1 MRVGNI
7 FLILM
12 MLVTKGL
19 GQSLDRKFAISAST
33 AVQQGVWIYDKGTT
47 DKQVANN
54 QGYDFSHYR
63 ANLSCSLGLMH
74 RFGKLKL
81 GYSYTRRYFLEDE
94 IKKNNDKY
102 FHKQRYE
109 ISDGTVIYNQYGVS
123 AEYAVIDK
131 KKFTLSPSFE
141 FGMFS
146 INSTHPEKANF
157 GRKTY
162 FNIGVA
168 SIIHINRHDWV
179 FKPLYTEMT
188 ILPKVKKNKNEKN
201 RITSMGMQVSYRYWL
216 K

>member
-1 MRVGNI
+1 MRVGII
-7 FLILM
+7 FLLLM
-12 MLVTKGL
+12 MLVTKGIS
-19 GQSLDRKFAISAST
+19 QSEDRKFAISVST
-33 AVQQGVWIYDKGTT
+33 AVQQGVWVYDKGTT

-63 ANLSCSLGLMH
+63 ANLSFSVGLTH
-74 RFGKLKL
+74 SFGKLKL
-81 GYSYTRRYFLEDE
+81 GPTYTRRYFLEDE
-94 IKKNNDKY
+94 IKKDSDKY

-109 ISDGTVIYNQYGVS
+109 ISDGAVIYNQYGLS
-123 AEYAVIDK
+123 LEYAVVDK

-141 FGMFS
+141 FGMFG
-146 INSTHPEKANF
+146 INTTHPEKSNF

-168 SIIHINRHDWV
+168 SIIHRNRHDWV
-179 FKPLYTEMT
+179 FQPLYTEMT

-201 RITSMGMQVSYRYWL
+201 RITSMGMQVTYRYWL